1 MSSHS
6 TAVTAAQSLQWNMA
20 GTNRYYT
27 DYAYKPVQAIA
38 KASETGHGTNII
50 AGVAVGLESTGEY
63 SRTR

>member
-6 TAVTAAQSLQWNMA
+6 TAQPRSAVVAPI
-20 GTNRYYT
+20 NRYYT
-27 DYAYKPVQAIA
+27 DYAYKPVQSIA

>member
-1 MSSHS
+1 
-6 TAVTAAQSLQWNMA
+6 MA
-20 GTNRYYT
+20 PTTRYYT
-27 DYAYKPVQAIA
+27 DYAYKPVQSIA